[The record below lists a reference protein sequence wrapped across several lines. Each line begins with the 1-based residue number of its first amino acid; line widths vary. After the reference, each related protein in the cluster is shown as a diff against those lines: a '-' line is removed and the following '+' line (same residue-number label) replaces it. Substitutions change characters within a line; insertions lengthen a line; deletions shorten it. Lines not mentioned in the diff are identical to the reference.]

1 MQYVVHVV
9 SNVSLSRTVISRFP
23 DKDHVTNHVGGG
35 GYHGD
40 NSRQEIMTVGPESPT
55 ETALIATVAVKYLKV
70 QKSDSHDTLKILNA
84 LKVTS

>member
-1 MQYVVHVV
+1 M
-9 SNVSLSRTVISRFP
+9 
-23 DKDHVTNHVGGG
+23 TNHVGG

-84 LKVTS
+84 LKVTYKIPDPDSCFKITRPST

>member
-35 GYHGD
+35 CHGD

-70 QKSDSHDTLKILNA
+70 Q
-84 LKVTS
+84 